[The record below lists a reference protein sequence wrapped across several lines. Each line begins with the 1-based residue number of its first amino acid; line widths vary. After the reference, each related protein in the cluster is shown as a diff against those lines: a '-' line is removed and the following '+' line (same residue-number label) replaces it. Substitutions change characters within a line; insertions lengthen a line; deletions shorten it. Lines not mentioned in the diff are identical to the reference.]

1 MGWFEKLHSLYL
13 QKMTGADLKSC
24 VPFIYKD
31 HWFEELCPLHLQRSH
46 ELIWSVVS
54 PSFTKI
60 TWADLKSCVPFIYK
74 DHWFEELCPFH
85 LQITWAN
92 LKSCVPFI
100 YKDHMSWFEELCP
113 LHLQKSLILRVVCPS
128 FLKTTFW
135 RIVSPSFTM
144 FTDLKSCV
152 PFIYKDHM
160 SWFEELCPLH
170 LQRSHEL
177 IWRVVS
183 PSFTKI
189 NDFKSC
195 VPFISKNNLLK
206 NCVPFIYKDHIVC
219 LQIHV
224 SHKSDF
230 IWRIITPLFTK
241 IENVKVSTI

>member
-1 MGWFEKLHSLYL
+1 MKGTQLFKLAHVICKWKGHNS
-13 QKMTGADLKSC
+13 S
-24 VPFIYKD
+24 
-31 HWFEELCPLHLQRSH
+31 
-46 ELIWSVVS
+46 
-54 PSFTKI
+54 
-60 TWADLKSCVPFIYK
+60 
-74 DHWFEELCPFH
+74 
-85 LQITWAN
+85 
-92 LKSCVPFI
+92 
-100 YKDHMSWFEELCP
+100 
-113 LHLQKSLILRVVCPS
+113 
-128 FLKTTFW
+128 
-135 RIVSPSFTM
+135 RIVSRSFTM

-224 SHKSDF
+224 SHKSDEGHRTLK
-230 IWRIITPLFTK
+230 IIELCKWRGHNSSNQLMW
-241 IENVKVSTI
+241 SL

>member
-13 QKMTGADLKSC
+13 QKMTGAD
-24 VPFIYKD
+24 
-31 HWFEELCPLHLQRSH
+31 
-46 ELIWSVVS
+46 
-54 PSFTKI
+54 
-60 TWADLKSCVPFIYK
+60 
-74 DHWFEELCPFH
+74 
-85 LQITWAN
+85 

-170 LQRSHEL
+170 LQRSMIL
-177 IWRVVS
+177 RVVCPSFLRTTYWRIVS

-189 NDFKSC
+189 
-195 VPFISKNNLLK
+195 
-206 NCVPFIYKDHIVC
+206 
-219 LQIHV
+219 
-224 SHKSDF
+224 
-230 IWRIITPLFTK
+230 T
-241 IENVKVSTI
+241 

>member
-46 ELIWSVVS
+46 ELIWRVVP

-60 TWADLKSCVPFIYK
+60 TDFKSCVPFISKNNFLKNCVPLIYNV
-74 DHWFEELCPFH
+74 HWFEELCPF
-85 LQITWAN
+85 
-92 LKSCVPFI
+92 
-100 YKDHMSWFEELCP
+100 
-113 LHLQKSLILRVVCPS
+113 
-128 FLKTTFW
+128 
-135 RIVSPSFTM
+135 
-144 FTDLKSCV
+144 
-152 PFIYKDHM
+152 
-160 SWFEELCPLH
+160 H